1 MTKFFVIL
9 MLTMAAVVNAKSPS
23 NPSEQPKTT
32 FIPNANPADWKE
44 VKRLPLPTSNEW
56 KASLRPLRVENQ

>member
-1 MTKFFVIL
+1 
-9 MLTMAAVVNAKSPS
+9 MLTMASVVNAQFPS

-44 VKRLPLPTSNEW
+44 VKSLPLPTQNEW
-56 KASLRPLRVENQ
+56 KAILYG

>member
-1 MTKFFVIL
+1 MTKSLVIL
-9 MLTMAAVVNAKSPS
+9 MLTMATVVNAQSPS

-32 FIPNANPADWKE
+32 FIPNAKPADWKE
-44 VKRLPLPTSNEW
+44 VKRLPLPTPNEW